1 MSRPPDTSP
10 DLFVAR
16 QPIFT
21 RRQRV
26 HGYELLFRASR
37 ENVFPDVDGT
47 KATADVI
54 GSIIGTL
61 GLEALT
67 GGKLAFVNFTRDLLV
82 GDYYTVLPSDRTVVE
97 VLEDIEPDE
106 EVIAACRRVKE
117 DGYLLALDDVVAF
130 EERMAPLFD
139 LADIV
144 KVDYLAT
151 SPQAR
156 KELVERVGPHTRLL
170 AEKVETRAQFD
181 EAIELGINYFQ
192 GNFLSEPAMITGKR
206 VLPFRPH
213 LIEVLQAV
221 SKPDFDFSE
230 IERIIKQ
237 DVSLSY
243 RMLRLANS
251 AASGLAQRVDS
262 LGHALVI
269 LGQQEVMRAASLLA
283 MADFGE
289 DQPQELAV
297 SSLARASFMESLA
310 QTARLTVRPVDVF
323 LTGLCSRLDAMLDLP
338 MREVVRRLPLT
349 TEVSDALM
357 GAPGELVS
365 MLNLAIAYESAEWD
379 KATSLADQLG
389 IPEWEVAG
397 RYLHAIEYSDRVFG
411 VLDESDKP

>member
-1 MSRPPDTSP
+1 M
-10 DLFVAR
+10 
-16 QPIFT
+16 
-21 RRQRV
+21 

-37 ENVFPDVDGT
+37 ENVFPNIDGT
-47 KATADVI
+47 QATADVI

-61 GLEALT
+61 GLETLT
-67 GGKLAFVNFTRDLLV
+67 GGKLAFINFTRDLLV

-97 VLEDIEPDE
+97 VLEDIEPDD

-117 DGYLLALDDVVAF
+117 EGYLLALDDVVAY

-144 KVDYLAT
+144 KLDYLAA

-156 KELVERVGPHTRLL
+156 MELVERLGPHTRLL
-170 AEKVETRAQFD
+170 AEKVETREQFD
-181 EAIELGINYFQ
+181 EAVGLGISYFQ
-192 GNFLSEPAMITGKR
+192 GNFLSEPAMVTGR
-206 VLPFRPH
+206 RIQPFKPH
-213 LIEVLQAV
+213 LMEVLQAA
-221 SKPDFDFSE
+221 SKPDFEFSE

-251 AASGLAQRVDS
+251 AASGLSQRIDS
-262 LGHALVI
+262 LGHAIVI
-269 LGQQEVMRAASLLA
+269 LGQQEVVRAASLLA
-283 MADFGE
+283 MADFG
-289 DQPQELAV
+289 DGKPQELAV

-323 LTGLCSRLDAMLDLP
+323 LTGLCSRLDAMLGLP
-338 MREVVRRLPLT
+338 MRDVVTRLPLAP
-349 TEVSDALM
+349 EVGDALL
-357 GAPGELVS
+357 GVPGELAS
-365 MLNLAIAYESAEWD
+365 MLGLAIAYESAEWD
-379 KATSLADQLG
+379 QATDRANQLG

-411 VLDESDKP
+411 ILDEHASTAA